1 MYEKFSAGTDI
12 ITYPSQKV
20 EEATFLF
27 FVHFEEKM
35 EGGIHVAPKL
45 RPDFLGL
52 SEGQGSL
59 PVVSCGFG

>member
-27 FVHFEEKM
+27 FVHFEN
-35 EGGIHVAPKL
+35 GGGYVAPKL

-52 SEGQGSL
+52 SEGQGRSA
-59 PVVSCGFG
+59 CG

>member
-20 EEATFLF
+20 EGSNISFFLF
-27 FVHFEEKM
+27 ILKM

-52 SEGQGSL
+52 SEGQGRSA
-59 PVVSCGFG
+59 CG